1 MFRGVNQLNLDAKG
15 RVVFPARHR
24 DRLLEHCGGEVVA
37 TIDYREYC
45 LALYPLPE
53 WEAIE
58 RKLVAL
64 PDLQQGAKRLKRLL
78 IGHAQELVVDTSG
91 RALVP
96 PPLREY
102 AGLEKRVV
110 LIGQGNKFE
119 LWDEARWDARR
130 AEWLDEAAALTEE
143 ELPEELGQL
152 SL

>member
-15 RVVFPARHR
+15 RLAFPSRHR
-24 DRLLEHCGGEVVA
+24 DRLHKHCDGEVVA
-37 TIDYREYC
+37 TIDYRDRC
-45 LALYPLPE
+45 LVVYPLPE

-64 PDLQQGAKRLKRLL
+64 PDLQPSAKRLKRLL
-78 IGHAQELVVDTSG
+78 IGHAQELQVDGNG

-119 LWDEARWDARR
+119 LWDEALWESRR
-130 AEWLDEAAALTEE
+130 AAWLEEAAETDAGLTEE
-143 ELPEELGQL
+143 LE
-152 SL
+152 SLAL

>member
-1 MFRGVNQLNLDAKG
+1 M
-15 RVVFPARHR
+15 VFPARHR
-24 DRLLEHCGGEVVA
+24 DRLLSYCAGEVVT

-45 LALYPLPE
+45 LSVYPLPE
-53 WEAIE
+53 WEQIE

-64 PDLQQGAKRLKRLL
+64 PDLQPGAKRLKRLL
-78 IGHAQELVVDTSG
+78 IGHAQELTVDASG

-96 PPLREY
+96 PPLRQY
-102 AGLEKRVV
+102 AGLEKRVI

-119 LWDEARWDARR
+119 LWDEGRWEARR
-130 AEWLDEAAALTEE
+130 AEWLNEAAALGEE